1 MKSSFSWSIG
11 SGETSSGKTSGGLTG
26 PKADSSGNG
35 KQLKITRTTICSPM
49 IASISTLKNNIGA
62 HVDMEFLFECLAR

>member
-26 PKADSSGNG
+26 PKADASGNG
-35 KQLKITRTTICSPM
+35 KQLKITRTQLSVPQ
-49 IASISTLKNNIGA
+49 
-62 HVDMEFLFECLAR
+62 

>member
-26 PKADSSGNG
+26 PKADASGNG
-35 KQLKITRTTICSPM
+35 KQLKISRTQLSVP
-49 IASISTLKNNIGA
+49 
-62 HVDMEFLFECLAR
+62 R